1 MAPVGNKP
9 KTHLHNTRVGHPGV
23 LCVGRRARRRRRRRD
38 RRLSLRRNAMSKVK
52 PIHPGEILLE
62 EFMRP
67 YKLNP
72 HRLAMAL
79 RVSAPTIY
87 QIVARKRPISSEMA
101 LRLARFFKTTPEF
114 W

>member
-1 MAPVGNKP
+1 
-9 KTHLHNTRVGHPGV
+9 
-23 LCVGRRARRRRRRRD
+23 
-38 RRLSLRRNAMSKVK
+38 MSKVR

-114 W
+114 WANLQASFELRVARSKAEQRVKREVVPLEAIA